1 MWIYEKKLQY
11 PVNIR
16 NGDLRMAKWL
26 ITQYGG
32 PYSNRIQLFEAKS
45 FFWHSRYKP
54 SILIAVIHYIK

>member
-32 PYSNRIQLFEAKS
+32 PDFLK
-45 FFWHSRYKP
+45 
-54 SILIAVIHYIK
+54 